1 MSATMTATATVTAVA
16 GAEDAT
22 ERIPSVPMSRGLK
35 IEDLAAAPGGSG
47 DQAEA
52 SQLFSVDALVH
63 AVSGSVGGN
72 VAMLAFYPLDQ
83 LVMRAQAATGKGKSG
98 GPIRAMMD
106 VIATEGVSGLYRG
119 LGSTLVTLFAANF
132 IYFYAFHLMRAVAR
146 RNQRLRSFG
155 KMLGI
160 SRAVSNLL
168 LGTIAGAINVC
179 FVQPLWVA
187 NARLKLQGG
196 EYKGTC
202 DVILR
207 IIREEGY
214 DKLWAG
220 VSSSLLLCC
229 NPAIQ
234 FAVYETV
241 KKILVARKAQGGKA
255 RRLSGIEAFV
265 LGAVAKWIAT
275 VATYPLQVAQTRLRF
290 GKCSTRPEYAGT
302 FDCLRKIYASEGRS
316 GLYRGMET
324 KLWHSTLIS
333 ALMFL
338 SYEKI
343 QLAVQRAMRNSAAAN
358 PLAHTRSCSVSSTPP
373 ASPVLNTGN
382 ACAPSGPR
390 SSSPPFPPPPLTSTS
405 SYNSLAT
412 LDASAQAAGGAK
424 AKFE

>member
-1 MSATMTATATVTAVA
+1 M
-16 GAEDAT
+16 
-22 ERIPSVPMSRGLK
+22 
-35 IEDLAAAPGGSG
+35 
-47 DQAEA
+47 
-52 SQLFSVDALVH
+52 
-63 AVSGSVGGN
+63 
-72 VAMLAFYPLDQ
+72 
-83 LVMRAQAATGKGKSG
+83 
-98 GPIRAMMD
+98 
-106 VIATEGVSGLYRG
+106 
-119 LGSTLVTLFAANF
+119 
-132 IYFYAFHLMRAVAR
+132 
-146 RNQRLRSFG
+146 
-155 KMLGI
+155 
-160 SRAVSNLL
+160 
-168 LGTIAGAINVC
+168 
-179 FVQPLWVA
+179 
-187 NARLKLQGG
+187 
-196 EYKGTC
+196 
-202 DVILR
+202 ILR

-358 PLAHTRSCSVSSTPP
+358 PLAHTGSCSVSSTPP

-382 ACAPSGPR
+382 DRAPSGPR